1 MPNTLNS
8 TLSLNG
14 VEIFLNMSGSHYE
27 TNKQKRRLNM
37 ILEATMK
44 TGGIYIYSNLR
55 GCDGNRLY
63 FDGASIIA

>member
-8 TLSLNG
+8 TLGLNG
-14 VEIFLNMSGSHYE
+14 VEIFLNMSGSHFE
-27 TNKQKRRLNM
+27 THKQRRRLNM
-37 ILEATMK
+37 ILEATIK
-44 TGGIYIYSNLR
+44 TGGIYLYSNLR